1 MKKDDAMFARR
12 RDLSAPVGAFGSA
25 AVSVEAGVRGWCTY
39 GHGVPIRWRRRS
51 LVCAAV
57 SAPYIGKDTA
67 GSWTIRSA
75 FHFDGR
81 AARKNLGKTAWQ
93 LRRGVVASGYVRG
106 DDELRRYEILRDFVG
121 GGDIIYRLD
130 KKKE

>member
-1 MKKDDAMFARR
+1 M
-12 RDLSAPVGAFGSA
+12 
-25 AVSVEAGVRGWCTY
+25 
-39 GHGVPIRWRRRS
+39 
-51 LVCAAV
+51 CAAV

-75 FHFDGR
+75 FHFEGR
-81 AARKNLGKTAWQ
+81 TARKNLGKTAWQ

-106 DDELRRYEILRDFVG
+106 DDELRRYEILQDFVG

-130 KKKE
+130 KKKRIIGTRAKVTPVGRCDSGSLSDCGRRYDC